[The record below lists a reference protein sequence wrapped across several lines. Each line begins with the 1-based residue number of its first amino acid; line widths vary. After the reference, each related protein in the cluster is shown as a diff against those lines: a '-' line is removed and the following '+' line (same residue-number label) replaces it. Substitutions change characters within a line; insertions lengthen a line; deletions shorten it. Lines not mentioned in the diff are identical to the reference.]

1 MNTESRKNVKN
12 DFEKKPCKLTNS
24 SVFGKLME
32 NVRKHSISSLQQLK
46 QKETIQCQNQTIIQ
60 QKYLQRI
67 CQQKK

>member
-1 MNTESRKNVKN
+1 MNTEPIKNVKN

-46 QKETIQCQNQTIIQ
+46 QKETI
-60 QKYLQRI
+60 
-67 CQQKK
+67 